1 MKERLKELAST
12 IWTLLTDEERM
23 DWACCDGMYNF
34 IEAVAALVCARHEW
48 LDMSEQDKDDIVDAV
63 YEER

>member
-23 DWACCDGMYNF
+23 DWACGDGMYNF
-34 IEAVAALVCARHEW
+34 IEAVAALMRAGHEW